1 MNGLGVVLVDLG
13 IAVGFLGAV
22 SLIRPLRFLGI
33 RTRRQAA
40 GLVGIGAL
48 LGVAGMALPAPL
60 RRAAG
65 ERSLIDD
72 YAPEY
77 QFREFHETRVQAP
90 FEKVYRAVLDVS
102 AEEIKL
108 FRTLTWLRSPRLRS
122 RAPESIMNPAA
133 KRPILEVATTSG
145 FLKLAEAPGR
155 EIVVGTVVVAPPGTR
170 RPRTGFGPR
179 EYAALDRPGFAKA
192 TMSFRV
198 EDLGGGWCRATTETR
213 VFATDAQAR
222 RRFAAYWRVI
232 YPGSSLIRIQW
243 LKAIRKRAESKA
255 G

>member
-13 IAVGFLGAV
+13 IAAGFVGAV

-33 RTRRQAA
+33 RTRRHAA
-40 GLVGIGAL
+40 GLIGIGTL
-48 LGVAGMALPAPL
+48 LGVAGMSLPAPL
-60 RRAAG
+60 RRAAD
-65 ERSLIDD
+65 ELSLIDG

-77 QFREFHETRVQAP
+77 QFQEFHETRVQAP
-90 FEKVYRAVLDVS
+90 PSEVYRAILDVT
-102 AEEIKL
+102 AEEIQL

-122 RAPESIMNPAA
+122 RAPESILNPSAN
-133 KRPILEVATTSG
+133 RPILEVATSSG
-145 FLKLAEAPGR
+145 FLKLAEDPGR
-155 EIVVGTVVVAPPGTR
+155 EIVVGAIVVAPPGTR

-179 EYAALDRPGFAKA
+179 EYAALKKPGFAKA
-192 TMSFRV
+192 TMNFRV
-198 EDLGGGWCRATTETR
+198 EDEGGWCRVTTETR

-232 YPGSSLIRIQW
+232 YPGSSLIRRQW
-243 LKAIRKRAESKA
+243 LKAIRERAE

>member
-1 MNGLGVVLVDLG
+1 MNGLGVMLVDLG
-13 IAVGFLGAV
+13 IAAGFLGVV

-33 RTRRQAA
+33 RTRRHAA
-40 GLVGIGAL
+40 GLIGAGAL
-48 LGVAGMALPAPL
+48 LGVAGMSLPAPL
-60 RRAAG
+60 RRATG

-77 QFREFHETRVQAP
+77 QFNEFHETRVQAP
-90 FEKVYRAVLDVS
+90 PGKVYQAILGVT

-108 FRTLTWLRSPRLRS
+108 FRTLTWLRSPRFRS
-122 RAPESIMNPAA
+122 QAPESLMNAPA
-133 KRPILEVATTSG
+133 KRPILAVATSSG

-155 EIVVGTVVVAPPGTR
+155 EIVVGAIVAAPPGTR
-170 RPRTGFGPR
+170 RPRTGFGPK
-179 EYAALDRPGFAKA
+179 EYAALKKPGFAKA
-192 TMSFRV
+192 TMNFRV
-198 EDLGGGWCRATTETR
+198 QDEGGGWCRVTTETR

-232 YPGSSLIRIQW
+232 YPGSSLIRSQW
-243 LKAIRKRAESKA
+243 LKAIRKRAER